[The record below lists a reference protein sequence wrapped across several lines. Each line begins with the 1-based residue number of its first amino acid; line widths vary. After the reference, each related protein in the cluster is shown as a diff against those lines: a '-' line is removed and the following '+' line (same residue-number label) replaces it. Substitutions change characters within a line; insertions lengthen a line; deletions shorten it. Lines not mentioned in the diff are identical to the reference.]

1 MFKYPIKFKV
11 QAEGFSGIQTPWT
24 TKALSYDCNFPV
36 SIPVEYQGP
45 GKGVSP
51 EDLFAMALQNCF
63 IATFKVFAEK
73 SKLEYK
79 SILIESELEV
89 DLDENKKGWMA
100 RINMVI
106 KIAGSINRELAQH
119 VLTKTSQ
126 GCMVLNSVNTKKNFR
141 YEFLD

>member
-1 MFKYPIKFKV
+1 MFNYPIKFKV
-11 QAEGFSGIQTPWT
+11 QAEAFSGIQTPWT
-24 TKALSYDCNFPV
+24 TKALSYDCEFPV
-36 SIPVEYQGP
+36 SVPIEYLGP

-89 DLDENKKGWMA
+89 DLDENKRGWMA

-106 KIAGSINRELAQH
+106 KLTGSINKEIAQH

-126 GCMVLNSVNTKKNFR
+126 GCMVLNSVNTKINFR